1 MAGTEYVIRIEDDTT
16 QTASSPV
23 ASQGMEQD
31 VQGQLKQ
38 HRQASA
44 GDYIASRAL
53 MPMVKSIVANEVST
67 VAISTGSQELQQ
79 RTDLA
84 MSVVQTG
91 INTVST
97 VMGAAAAFGPAGV
110 AVGLAVSALNLMTQ
124 FITKYDQTQK
134 QIRLEGEQ
142 LALYRSRFGA
152 GFNQSR
158 NGGTA

>member
-1 MAGTEYVIRIEDDTT
+1 MAEEYVIRIEDETT
-16 QTASSPV
+16 QTAQTPV
-23 ASQGMEQD
+23 ASQGMDQD

-38 HRQASA
+38 HKQASA
-44 GDYIASRAL
+44 GDYIASRAI
-53 MPMVKSIVANEVST
+53 MPMVKSIASYQVST

-91 INTVST
+91 ISTVSS
-97 VMGAAAAFGPAGV
+97 VMGAASVFGPAGV
-110 AVGLAVSALNLMTQ
+110 AIGLAVSALNLMTQ

-134 QIRLEGEQ
+134 QIGLENEQ

-152 GFNQSR
+152 SFNQSR

>member
-1 MAGTEYVIRIEDDTT
+1 
-16 QTASSPV
+16 
-23 ASQGMEQD
+23 
-31 VQGQLKQ
+31 
-38 HRQASA
+38 
-44 GDYIASRAL
+44 
-53 MPMVKSIVANEVST
+53 
-67 VAISTGSQELQQ
+67 
-79 RTDLA
+79 